1 MADLVDAIQTEL
13 RQRLEELK
21 PLVAEHERL
30 ERALASLG
38 SLSQPSDSQRLGE
51 GSRSRTG
58 RRNTP
63 GRSGRRR
70 RTSPKEAEKRREHI
84 VAILKEDS
92 KTRPSALATTLGISS
107 QNVQQDLRKLREAGR
122 NPQDG

>member
-1 MADLVDAIQTEL
+1 MSGLREPLPASGVFLSPQIPNDSGRGVGRVPVGEILPGAQEGVDA
-13 RQRLEELK
+13 
-21 PLVAEHERL
+21 PL
-30 ERALASLG
+30 
-38 SLSQPSDSQRLGE
+38 
-51 GSRSRTG
+51 
-58 RRNTP
+58 
-63 GRSGRRR
+63 
-70 RTSPKEAEKRREHI
+70 PKEAEKRREHI